1 MQLQKNMDTADQEL
15 IANEIQKAMKEV
27 PPKLNDEVNVCS
39 ELVESMHPTKRMAS
53 EVNDDDNFAEPL
65 SKKSKIQP
73 QTSHHRAMKNKL
85 ESFRIKTIR
94 ECLHGI
100 PPPPSLTN
108 PRISIEEVV
117 EKLEDYYG
125 NNLKF
130 LMFHVSKSI
139 SFRSK
144 D

>member
-1 MQLQKNMDTADQEL
+1 MQLQKNMDTSDQEL

-27 PPKLNDEVNVCS
+27 PPKLNDEVSVCS
-39 ELVESMHPTKRMAS
+39 EMLESMHPTKRMAS
-53 EVNDDDNFAEPL
+53 GVNDDDNFAEPL

-73 QTSHHRAMKNKL
+73 QTTNHRVMKNKL

-125 NNLKF
+125 SNNKL
-130 LMFHVSKSI
+130 LMCHLSKSI

>member
-1 MQLQKNMDTADQEL
+1 MQLQKKMDIAEQEL
-15 IANEIQKAMKEV
+15 IATEIQKSMKEE
-27 PPKLNDEVNVCS
+27 PSKLTDEVKVCS
-39 ELVESMHPTKRMAS
+39 EMLECMHPTKRMAS
-53 EVNDDDNFAEPL
+53 EVKDDDNFAEPL
-65 SKKSKIQP
+65 SKKTKLHP
-73 QTSHHRAMKNKL
+73 QTPHLRIMKNKL

-125 NNLKF
+125 RDTIFFKN
-130 LMFHVSKSI
+130 
-139 SFRSK
+139 
-144 D
+144 

>member
-1 MQLQKNMDTADQEL
+1 MQLQKNMDTSDQEL

-27 PPKLNDEVNVCS
+27 PPKLNDEVSVCS
-39 ELVESMHPTKRMAS
+39 EMLESMHPTKRMAS

-73 QTSHHRAMKNKL
+73 QTTNHRVMKNKL

-125 NNLKF
+125 SNDKF
-130 LMFHVSKSI
+130 LMCHFSNSI
-139 SFRSK
+139 PFRSK

>member
-1 MQLQKNMDTADQEL
+1 MQLQKKMDIAEQEL

-27 PPKLNDEVNVCS
+27 PSKLIDEVNVCS
-39 ELVESMHPTKRMAS
+39 EMLESMHPAKRMAS
-53 EVNDDDNFAEPL
+53 EVKDDDNFAEPL
-65 SKKSKIQP
+65 SKKSKIQTETP
-73 QTSHHRAMKNKL
+73 HHRIMQNKL

-125 NNLKF
+125 RYCKL
-130 LMFHVSKSI
+130 LTCQVA
-139 SFRSK
+139 
-144 D
+144 